1 MLRQS
6 VGKSLSGS
14 VSQSFGKSVSVFVSQ
29 SVGKSVGGSVSH
41 LMVSQ
46 SVALSVSQLVSQSVA
61 QSVGKSV
68 SCSVRQSAS
77 WLVSQSVA
85 LSVSQSVVLSDSQS
99 VTLSESV
106 SQWSVTW
113 TVSQSDN
120 QPVHHSPTPS
130 VNFSINQY
138 QSVYIFIT
146 VGVCRSLGM
155 RGTDSVLG
163 SSSEIDW

>member
-14 VSQSFGKSVSVFVSQ
+14 VSQSFGKSVSGFVSQ
-29 SVGKSVGGSVSH
+29 SVGKSVGR
-41 LMVSQ
+41 
-46 SVALSVSQLVSQSVA
+46 SVSQLVSQSVA
-61 QSVGKSV
+61 QSVSQLFCQTVSQLVGKSV
-68 SCSVRQSAS
+68 SG
-77 WLVSQSVA
+77 
-85 LSVSQSVVLSDSQS
+85 SVSQSVVLSDSQS
-99 VTLSESV
+99 VTLSERV

-130 VNFSINQY
+130 VNFSLNQY

>member
-14 VSQSFGKSVSVFVSQ
+14 VSQSFGKSVSGFVSQ
-29 SVGKSVGGSVSH
+29 SVGKSVGGSVS
-41 LMVSQ
+41 
-46 SVALSVSQLVSQSVA
+46 QLVSQSVA
-61 QSVGKSV
+61 QSVSQLFCQTVSQLVGKSV
-68 SCSVRQSAS
+68 SG
-77 WLVSQSVA
+77 
-85 LSVSQSVVLSDSQS
+85 SVSQSVVLSDSQS
-99 VTLSESV
+99 VTLSERV